1 MENKFSKDS
10 QNRYYNPNTFN
21 SVDALLA
28 YVIMLFAFALTSY
41 GLPRLI
47 KLINL
52 TAVIKDYF
60 LLQIILSFISQ
71 GLILLVALIFCKVKK
86 VAPFKGDGY
95 HFNLSTIDVL
105 FSVML
110 IFGVG
115 ICFTSLHYEFF
126 DNMTG
131 IFGDLGLEIDSSIIE
146 KSNPLYILIYSFII
160 VPLFP
165 AICEELLFRGVVMR
179 GLEEKGLTFAVIF
192 SSLLFALMHGSV
204 GMIILQ
210 FLLGLAIS
218 IVVVITKNHLYGA
231 IMHFSTNFFIGI
243 FTALPE
249 IVGESNVGFK
259 YIASAFISIFG
270 IVFLILST
278 YYFAKKIMA
287 KYKNKILNVKSK
299 HNAYENVEEMLI
311 KDQNDNVYTKY
322 FDELDGCVLGANLQF
337 LYKDKFVKINGKSK
351 DKLFYILLPISLI
364 VAIVCL
370 FM

>member
-1 MENKFSKDS
+1 MKNSVSKNS
-10 QNRYYNPNTFN
+10 QNKYYNPNTFN
-21 SVDALLA
+21 SVDALFA
-28 YVIMLFAFALTSY
+28 YVIMLITFTLVSF

-71 GLILLVALIFCKVKK
+71 GLILLVALIFLKVKK
-86 VAPFKGDGY
+86 VEPFKGDGY
-95 HFNLSTIDVL
+95 HFNLNQIDVL
-105 FSVML
+105 FSIML

-115 ICFTSLHYEFF
+115 LCFSSLHYEFF
-126 DNMTG
+126 DDMTG
-131 IFGDLGLEIDSSIIE
+131 IFGDLGLEIDSSVIE
-146 KSNPLYILIYSFII
+146 KSNYLYIFIYTFII
-160 VPLFP
+160 TPLFP
-165 AICEELLFRGVVMR
+165 AVCEELLFRGVVMR

-218 IVVVITKNHLYGA
+218 AVVVITKNHLYGA
-231 IMHFSTNFFIGI
+231 IMHFATNFFIGI
-243 FTALPE
+243 FSAIPE
-249 IVGESNVGFK
+249 IVGESNIGLK

-270 IVFLILST
+270 IVFLIVSA
-278 YYFAKKIMA
+278 YYFIRKVMA
-287 KYKNKILNVKSK
+287 KYKNKILNVKPK
-299 HNAYENVEEMLI
+299 HNGYERVEEMLL
-311 KDQNDNVYTKY
+311 KDQSENVYTKY
-322 FDELDGCVLGANLQF
+322 YDELDSCVLGTNLQF
-337 LYKDKFVKINGKSK
+337 FYKDKFVKINEKSK

-370 FM
+370 FI